1 MYPKPIS
8 NSLTSEVQFIPNVK
22 YITVGKHLLN
32 EKIPQEKKYF
42 SAIHWSFRIPRVT
55 VLYVTFDTFCT
66 VLKFLRI
73 TKWKTVKS
81 ECYSLYILLSVYNI
95 QSQHDINATH

>member
-42 SAIHWSFRIPRVT
+42 
-55 VLYVTFDTFCT
+55 
-66 VLKFLRI
+66 
-73 TKWKTVKS
+73 
-81 ECYSLYILLSVYNI
+81 
-95 QSQHDINATH
+95 